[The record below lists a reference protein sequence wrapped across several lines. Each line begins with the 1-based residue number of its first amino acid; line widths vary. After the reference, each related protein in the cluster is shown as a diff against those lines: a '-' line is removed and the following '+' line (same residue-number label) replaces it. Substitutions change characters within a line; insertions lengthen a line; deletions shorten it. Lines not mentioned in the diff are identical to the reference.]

1 MADVINMPKLG
12 FDMAEGTLVRWVK
25 AEGERVEKGEILAE
39 IETDKATVEVES
51 AAEGILRAHLVELNA
66 AVPVGSPIA
75 IIGSQE
81 EEIDIESL
89 VSDSAAAEPVQQA
102 EPAAESSPPPMKTEP
117 VQQAQPT
124 AELLSPVVEAEPGEK
139 LPGGVRASPIARRIA
154 REQGIDLQSLAG
166 SGPQG
171 RIVKKDLEQAI
182 GGAPGLQAARVPLSK
197 LRGAIGRRMSAAKQ
211 ELPHFYLTADLD
223 ASPLMNIRAELN
235 SRRNDDEKFSIND
248 FLVKASALALR
259 DFPNLNASLD
269 GDAIVRH
276 GQINIGV
283 AVAVADGLLTVV
295 SHNADAKPLPEI
307 SSEAREMIERARS
320 GKVHP
325 QDIEGSTFT
334 VTNLGMYSIDQF
346 TAIINPPE
354 AAILAVGSVRSE
366 PVVEDGEIIVGKR
379 MRVTLSADHRVTDGA
394 EAAEWLL
401 IFREYVEHPVL
412 MLV

>member
-1 MADVINMPKLG
+1 MANVISMPKLG

-25 AEGERVEKGEILAE
+25 AEGEHVERGEILAE

-51 AAEGILRAHLVELNA
+51 AAEGILRAHLVAVNTP
-66 AVPVGSPIA
+66 VPVGSPIA
-75 IIGSQE
+75 IVGSE
-81 EEIDIESL
+81 DEEIDIEAL
-89 VSDSAAAEPVQQA
+89 VSETATP
-102 EPAAESSPPPMKTEP
+102 EPAHETEEESIPPG
-117 VQQAQPT
+117 PT
-124 AELLSPVVEAEPGEK
+124 ASSEPTLDGEA
-139 LPGGVRASPIARRIA
+139 LPGGVKASPIARRIA
-154 REQGIDLQSLAG
+154 REQGINLKNIAG

-171 RIVKKDLEQAI
+171 RIVKRDVEQAR
-182 GGAPGLQAARVPLSK
+182 GETVPVAGLQAARIPLSK

-223 ASPLMNIRAELN
+223 AAPLMSVRAELN
-235 SRRNDDEKFSIND
+235 SRRSDQEKFSVND

-269 GDAIVRH
+269 GDVILRH
-276 GQINIGV
+276 GDINIGV
-283 AVAVADGLLTVV
+283 AVAVTDGLLTVV
-295 SHNADAKPLPEI
+295 SHNPDSKTLPQI
-307 SSEAREMIERARS
+307 SSDIRQMIERARS

-334 VTNLGMYSIDQF
+334 VSNLGMYSIDQF

-354 AAILAVGSVRSE
+354 AAILAVGSIRTE
-366 PVVEDGEIIVGKR
+366 PVVEDGEIAVGKR
-379 MRVTLSADHRVTDGA
+379 MRVTLSADHRITDGA

-401 IFREYVEHPVL
+401 VFREYVEHPVL